1 MISWRH
7 LQENKDGLKS
17 NSAIANDG
25 LVSRDKL
32 KQKQLEKPSA
42 SKDNPSEPKYKKYQ
56 RPVPVPGNQKSK
68 DPLKKEVIAFL
79 LNN

>member
-42 SKDNPSEPKYKKYQ
+42 SKDNPPEPKYKKYQ
-56 RPVPVPGNQKSK
+56 RPVTGNQKSK